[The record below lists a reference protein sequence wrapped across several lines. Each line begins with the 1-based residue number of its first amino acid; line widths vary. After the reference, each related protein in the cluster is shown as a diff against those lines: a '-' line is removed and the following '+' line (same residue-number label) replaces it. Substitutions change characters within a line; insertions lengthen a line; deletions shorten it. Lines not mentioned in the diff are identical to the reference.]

1 MPHTRFPAQSVL
13 HYPLTAERAAAS
25 PKPDPVRI
33 KLALISEG
41 IINWPLYAAQAQ
53 DLFAHEGLAV
63 DATLTGSSVRQLE
76 DLTAGRYDIGFQQPD
91 HVVRAVEQGSDLFVF
106 MANGHAP
113 EVTLVAAPGIATIA
127 DLAGKTV
134 VVDGARTGYALL
146 LHQLLS
152 REGLKDGDYSLLEV
166 GGSRERFDALQSG
179 RAAASL
185 LNSPFDRTLLAS
197 GFGSLG
203 KLSGFFP
210 AYPGSIAACS
220 RSWAGRNRG
229 TLVAFIRAMDTAY
242 DWLRDPAHE
251 TEALALF
258 PAHLA
263 IEPQVA
269 RAALARFAAAPRPA
283 ITAQGMRQVIDV
295 VYEAEGYP
303 GPRGTP
309 EKYMDLAYS
318 DAASAR

>member
-13 HYPLTAERAAAS
+13 RYPLTAERAAVS
-25 PKPDPVRI
+25 PKHDPVRI
-33 KLALISEG
+33 KLALISDG
-41 IINWPLYAAQAQ
+41 IINWPLYAAQAK
-53 DLFAHEGLAV
+53 DLFGQEGLAV

-91 HVVRAVEQGSDLFVF
+91 HVVRAVEHGSDLFVF

-113 EVTLVAAPGIATIA
+113 EVTLMVAPGITKFA
-127 DLAGKTV
+127 DLAGKAV

-146 LHQLLS
+146 LHELLS
-152 REGLKDGDYSLLEV
+152 RQGLKDGDYSLLEV
-166 GGSRERFDALQSG
+166 GGSRERFDALRDG

-185 LNSPFDRTLLAS
+185 LNSPFDRMLLAS
-197 GFGSLG
+197 GFGTLG
-203 KLSGFFP
+203 KLSSFFP
-210 AYPGSIAACS
+210 TYPGSIAASS

-229 TLVAFIRAMDTAY
+229 ALVAFIRAMDTAY
-242 DWLRDPAHE
+242 EWLRDPVNEA
-251 TEALALF
+251 EALALF
-258 PAHLA
+258 PAHLR
-263 IEPQVA
+263 IEPEVA
-269 RAALARFAAAPRPA
+269 RAALAQFAAKPRPVM
-283 ITAQGMRQVIDV
+283 TAEGMRQVIDV
-295 VYEAEGYP
+295 VYDAEGYP